1 MPSPVKVKRF
11 LFASAMILAAIAF
24 ATMFAPL
31 SSHVYTV
38 EEEKPYPTVTSW
50 TEQWSSVSTSYTTEE
65 HTKTRYT
72 FTDDPDDSLA
82 SQDIDLLT
90 LEKEGDLLHIY
101 LSLSHGKFGDQTHFF
116 RIGIDLDT
124 DVTNNANYIIW
135 YFFESPGWGCE
146 LWKYPERGSGTM
158 VSTLQYEL
166 NEEGDLLHITL
177 PIQKIGGETTFYIW
191 AELNY
196 LVEKTIYCAD
206 EVGFSSVNQRYTPP
220 NPVDLEATYSE
231 TYTLYRTSTYTSTLS
246 SIYTTTS
253 TETHTLTEKVSLS
266 YWHGW
271 LPYPFF
277 VGAGAAVITLYLS
290 EAIPYIKSKRKK
302 AAPPVIAL
310 PEGARLVKLCP
321 TCGVENPF
329 DAEYCME
336 CGAKLS

>member
-1 MPSPVKVKRF
+1 
-11 LFASAMILAAIAF
+11 MILAAIAF

-65 HTKTRYT
+65 HTKTKYT
-72 FTDDPDDSLA
+72 FTDDPEDSLV
-82 SQDIDLLT
+82 SQDIDFLI
-90 LEKEGDLLHIY
+90 LEKEDGLIHAY
-101 LSLSHGKFGDQTHFF
+101 LSLSHGRIDPFDPLRGYGVTFDFDGDGFTEYGV
-116 RIGIDLDT
+116 IKSAGK
-124 DVTNNANYIIW
+124 
-135 YFFESPGWGCE
+135 CE
-146 LWKYPERGSGTM
+146 LWKFRNGDPIFM
-158 VSTLQYEL
+158 VSTIQYEL
-166 NEEGDLLHITL
+166 MDDHTLHVII
-177 PIQKIGGETTFYIW
+177 PIRLIDDKTSFYVGAGVIAFLGGEW
-191 AELNY
+191 H
-196 LVEKTIYCAD
+196 LVDTI
-206 EVGFSSVNQRYTPP
+206 GIGQRPGEYTPP
-220 NPVDLEATYSE
+220 NPIDLDATYLL

-277 VGAGAAVITLYLS
+277 AGAAALAIST
-290 EAIPYIKSKRKK
+290 AIPYLKSRRKK
-302 AAPPVIAL
+302 EMPVIAK
-310 PEGARLVKLCP
+310 PEGVRPCP